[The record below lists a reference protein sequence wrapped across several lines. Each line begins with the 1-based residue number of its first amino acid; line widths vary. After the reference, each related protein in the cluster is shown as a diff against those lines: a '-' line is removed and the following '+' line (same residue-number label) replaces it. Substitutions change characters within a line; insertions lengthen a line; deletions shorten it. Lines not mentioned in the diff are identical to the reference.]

1 MNTMLTAPV
10 LVEEVR
16 AATFSIKEDSVP
28 GADGLTG
35 TFYKRFWSIV
45 GLNTVREVQ
54 SFFRTMV
61 LPAGWN
67 HTQICLLPKVTNPS
81 MMTELRPISLC

>member
-16 AATFSIKEDSVP
+16 ATTFSIKEDSAP

-54 SFFRTMV
+54 SFFQDNGFTCWV
-61 LPAGWN
+61 EPYSD
-67 HTQICLLPKVTNPS
+67 LLTAQS
-81 MMTELRPISLC
+81 Y